1 MSPSNWRFWGLAATM
16 GILSVLGGCAAV
28 SQGLDQPM
36 RVDVLSQTGEIIPDA
51 RCRAVNDKAKV
62 RMRSGRVIGVRRS
75 RADLMIQCT
84 VDGQGVAT
92 GQAISRPN
100 IGFLGNFVVAG
111 GVIGAAV
118 DDSAGTAYTYPTWI
132 QMVIGEE
139 RLYDRSGHRDESLDT
154 GTLVRKLDVP
164 ATKAAVLTGPV
175 AAPVR

>member
-1 MSPSNWRFWGLAATM
+1 MSPLNWRFWGLAATM
-16 GILSVLGGCAAV
+16 GILSILGGCAAV

-36 RVDVLSQTGEIIPDA
+36 RVDVLSQQGEIIPDA

-62 RMRSGRVIGVRRS
+62 KMRSGRVIGVRRS

-92 GQAISRPN
+92 AQAISRPN
-100 IGFLGNFVVAG
+100 IGYLGNFVVAG

-118 DDSAGTAYTYPTWI
+118 DDSVGTAYTYPTWI
-132 QMVIGEE
+132 QMVIGED

-154 GTLVRKLDVP
+154 GTLVRKIDTGV
-164 ATKAAVLTGPV
+164 ARAALAP
-175 AAPVR
+175 PVR